1 MVRVNLETDRPP
13 ARRGGPGWLGFLDK
27 KNNGLRVPRLE
38 VVNYERS
45 TPGADRIHYW
55 RPTTQLRISLA
66 SINCDFWYC
75 RQSFTSSRPV
85 PTSSVLRGFRKM
97 NCLLTDHCFVGLSIT
112 GLSFCGKLVCGFWIV
127 DYWRIILKIVRKR
140 KLQFFNRFEIG
151 LWDFQL
157 GESQKFCNGQ
167 QTVQF

>member
-1 MVRVNLETDRPP
+1 MPPPPPHAVRAASSLTSFFADRRATARIRCTHTTRFARQSSPP
-13 ARRGGPGWLGFLDK
+13 PVATAVILAA
-27 KNNGLRVPRLE
+27 
-38 VVNYERS
+38 S
-45 TPGADRIHYW
+45 TPA
-55 RPTTQLRISLA
+55 LRAA
-66 SINCDFWYC
+66 SSFWYC

-167 QTVQF
+167 QTIQF